1 MIHKLV
7 SAFHRTKS
15 GGKTAPQADCR
26 VPPSRVPKRSEHPA
40 LNYDE
45 EEVAREAIALVE
57 SHTMLSYQRLV
68 TLWQQVRYLDR
79 AGIQGA
85 LIECGTWKGGAAAM
99 MALAHRQSGTPH
111 RELHLFDSFEG
122 LPEPDRAHDGDMA
135 VQYAGARAS
144 GILRSIGKCVG
155 ALEDNR
161 HAVGAIAKYPA
172 SLTHFHVGWFQE
184 TLRAL
189 PAGVADIALLRIDG
203 DWYESTKICLDVLF
217 PQVVSGGIVVIDDYG
232 KWSGCRKAVDE
243 FMARLPR
250 PLLLNHIDAAGRYLI
265 VP

>member
-1 MIHKLV
+1 MIHKIV
-7 SAFHRTKS
+7 SALHSTTGSTPPAGGERRLSPS
-15 GGKTAPQADCR
+15 G
-26 VPPSRVPKRSEHPA
+26 SSKRSEHPA

-45 EEVAREAIALVE
+45 EELARKAIALVE

-79 AGIQGA
+79 AGVQGC
-85 LIECGTWKGGAAAM
+85 LVECGTWKGGAAAL
-99 MALAHRQSGTPH
+99 MALAHRESGKPH
-111 RELHLFDSFEG
+111 RDLHLFDSFEG

-135 VQYAGARAS
+135 VRYAGARAS
-144 GILRSIGKCVG
+144 GMLRSIGKCVG
-155 ALEDNR
+155 TLEDNR
-161 HAVGAIAKYPA
+161 QAVSAIAGYPS
-172 SLTHFHVGWFQE
+172 SLTHFHVGWFQD
-184 TLRAL
+184 TLHTL
-189 PAGVADIALLRIDG
+189 PASFGEIALLRIDG
-203 DWYESTKICLDVLF
+203 DWYESTKICLDMLF

-243 FMARLPR
+243 FMATLHR

>member
-1 MIHKLV
+1 M
-7 SAFHRTKS
+7 SALHDAKARTKAAEAS
-15 GGKTAPQADCR
+15 DRPVAISNA
-26 VPPSRVPKRSEHPA
+26 PKRSEHPP

-45 EEVAREAIALVE
+45 EEPARAAIALVE

-79 AGIQGA
+79 AGIAGA

-99 MALAHRQSGTPH
+99 MALAHRWSGTPY

-144 GILRSIGKCVG
+144 GTLRSIGKCVG

-161 HAVGAIAKYPA
+161 YAVGVIAGYPA
-172 SLTHFHVGWFQE
+172 ELTKFHVGWFQD
-184 TLRAL
+184 TLKTL
-189 PAGVADIALLRIDG
+189 PASIGDVALLRIDG
-203 DWYESTKICLDVLF
+203 DWYDSTRICLDVLF
-217 PQVVSGGIVVIDDYG
+217 PRVVSGGIVVIDDYG

-243 FMARLPR
+243 FMTRLPR